1 MMDIKD
7 HGLWQRY
14 TPAKLPQGAPA
25 SAMFVRRESDGV
37 DWYTY
42 VNSGDNFAE
51 DTIKL
56 TLHNGVVSTAT
67 TDPTALFPDN
77 ATVLEISGVASDDP
91 LKQFGRK
98 TYDATRKT
106 FRDPEE
112 SFTSPMDE
120 ILRRLKDLEDR
131 KA

>member
-1 MMDIKD
+1 MDIKD

-14 TPAKLPQGAPA
+14 TPTKLPQGAPA
-25 SAMFVRRESDGV
+25 SAMFVRRVADGV
-37 DWYTY
+37 DWYKY
-42 VNSGDNFAE
+42 VNSGVNFAVV
-51 DTIKL
+51 TIKR
-56 TLHNGVVSTAT
+56 TLRHGVFSTAT

-77 ATVLEISGVASDDP
+77 ATVLELSGVASSDP

-98 TYDATRKT
+98 VYDAARQS
-106 FRDPEE
+106 FRAPEE

-120 ILRRLKDLEDR
+120 ILQRLKDLENK